1 MIGVLLA
8 GFAGIGDQD
17 HQSAMYLPAWRAQAG
32 ARIVAVVP
40 SEAGDLATAQKVA
53 AELAVPCRDRLDVAL
68 ADDSVDLVSVAV
80 PLPQRVDVVTAALRA
95 GKHVLADKPLAATLD
110 EVEAIA
116 NVLAAH
122 PRVLVPALPHRL
134 AGPVLSARA
143 ALAAGRVGLPW
154 NVQADFLVAGGSL
167 APTGELLNLAVHP
180 VDVLHALLGLDARR
194 VHVRRGNYW
203 HAAPGAE
210 DFVVLLIDYDNGV
223 TGTIVTGRTGE
234 LDDVAPSSLIRHRY
248 RISGSH
254 GVLDVDAGQPA
265 LSVRTASAASSPWVG
280 PGPVATLVDATCRA
294 VTSGAK
300 PPVGLDDARHVH
312 RVLDA
317 AYRSL
322 ASGRPENVTTG
333 EATDAAG

>member
-40 SEAGDLATAQKVA
+40 SGAGDLATAQKVA
-53 AELAVPCRDRLDVAL
+53 AELGVPCRDHLDAAL

-80 PLPQRVDVVTAALRA
+80 PLAQRADVVTAAVRA

-116 NVLAAH
+116 TVLAAH

-134 AGPVLSARA
+134 ASPVLSARA
-143 ALAAGRVGLPW
+143 ALASGRVGLPW

-180 VDVLHALLGLDARR
+180 VDVLHALLGLDALR

-203 HAAPGAE
+203 HGAPDAPE
-210 DFVVLLIDYDNGV
+210 DFVALLIDYDNGV
-223 TGTIVTGRTGE
+223 TGTVVTGRTGE
-234 LDDVAPSSLIRHRY
+234 LDGVAPGALIRHRY

-254 GVLDVDAGQPA
+254 GVLDVDAGKPA
-265 LSVRTASAASSPWVG
+265 LTVRTASVASSPWVG
-280 PGPVATLVDATCRA
+280 AGPVAALVDATCRA

-322 ASGRPENVTTG
+322 GSGRPEGVTT
-333 EATDAAG
+333 